1 MSKKQII
8 GLVIFLVLILIIV
21 GIKFIG
27 DKKDSVSGKDLTTVY
42 VATGGGKEGFI
53 ANEKVV
59 NIMENKY
66 RLNVVYDSWSNGKLI
81 KNPLVR
87 EDGTTKYDA
96 MFCSD
101 QRFYDYYK
109 LSPNKSEGE
118 ADRYR
123 VLNGGLTLNTP
134 IVIYSWGEVVDALE
148 KEKIVTQKDGVY
160 YITDMPKLLNYI
172 LTGKKWSDI
181 GLKQLYGNINVASTD
196 PVTSSPGATY
206 YGLLLSI
213 MCESSIN
220 SKNLQTNLPKLKE
233 FYEKSGYMNNTPA
246 DLFEKYLKTGMG
258 GEPMIVDYEKSII
271 EFANS
276 NPEGF
281 EQVKKDIR
289 ILYPTPTIWNSHC
302 IATFDENGNQFYQA
316 FEDKEIQQV
325 AWSEYGFR
333 TGITGGNYDV
343 TFNGLIL
350 DLSKAY
356 LNEKTN
362 ITISTLFGGVDLY
375 LPDDVNIQIQSSN
388 FLGGVDLHKRENKI
402 ENTKV
407 IYLNARCIFGG
418 INIK

>member
-1 MSKKQII
+1 MTRDDMIKDALDNFDRHMEEEQEEHSMLYFFDNVVDFYNKNKNGDDII
-8 GLVIFLVLILIIV
+8 IWENPMLDWYASVNDMVNKLVSEGFEE
-21 GIKFIG
+21 
-27 DKKDSVSGKDLTTVY
+27 KDIREAINSIEVQNIADTVY
-42 VATGGGKEGFI
+42 AY
-53 ANEKVV
+53 A
-59 NIMENKY
+59 
-66 RLNVVYDSWSNGKLI
+66 LI
-81 KNPLVR
+81 K
-87 EDGTTKYDA
+87 
-96 MFCSD
+96 
-101 QRFYDYYK
+101 Q
-109 LSPNKSEGE
+109 
-118 ADRYR
+118 
-123 VLNGGLTLNTP
+123 
-134 IVIYSWGEVVDALE
+134 
-148 KEKIVTQKDGVY
+148 KIVTEQDGVY

-181 GLKQLYGNINVASTD
+181 GLSQLYGNINVASTD

-220 SKNLQTNLPKLKE
+220 DKNLQTNLPKLKE

-302 IATFDENGNQFYQA
+302 IATFDESGNKFYQA
-316 FEDKEIQQV
+316 FEDKEIQQI

-343 TFNGLIL
+343 SGLEIGIPQ
-350 DLSKAY
+350 
-356 LNEKTN
+356 N
-362 ITISTLFGGVDLY
+362 ITSTVTSLKMDVYNQLIEY
-375 LPDDVNIQIQSSN
+375 L
-388 FLGGVDLHKRENKI
+388 KK
-402 ENTKV
+402 
-407 IYLNARCIFGG
+407 
-418 INIK
+418 